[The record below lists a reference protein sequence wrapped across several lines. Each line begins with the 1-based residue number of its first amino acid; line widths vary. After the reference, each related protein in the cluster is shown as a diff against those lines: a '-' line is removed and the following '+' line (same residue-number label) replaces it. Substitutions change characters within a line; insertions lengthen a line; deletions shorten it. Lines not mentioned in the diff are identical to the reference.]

1 MFLCFVVYFDTAPT
15 VCVSRELNSSSIRG
29 LMPHRPPE
37 VAVPEGGQYMKSGQL
52 DFLAGDHAAGHQPAF
67 IETEGAETSPE
78 DHLGKQWQM
87 DPGSPASPLSKV
99 CLYWNYSESHTT
111 LKRKQTNKSTRE
123 KRTNQDTKLA
133 AKVHAR
139 CDNQLFNNKAAWNIC
154 SLAFA

>member
-1 MFLCFVVYFDTAPT
+1 MFLCFAVYFDTAPI

-37 VAVPEGGQYMKSGQL
+37 VAVPEGGQYVKSGQL

-133 AKVHAR
+133 AKVHAG
-139 CDNQLFNNKAAWNIC
+139 CDKQLFNNKAAWNIC